1 MSLGKDI
8 SNLSYKGY
16 KSTTFILVVFGYVSG
31 TLLLIGDYITPLIWE
46 TSVLSMLSGYIVRD
60 GISKVA
66 EGYFGKRI
74 ADLKPE
80 PLVS

>member
-1 MSLGKDI
+1 MSLGKEI

-31 TLLLIGDYITPLIWE
+31 TLLLIGEYITPVIWE

-74 ADLKPE
+74 ADSKLE
-80 PLVS
+80 A